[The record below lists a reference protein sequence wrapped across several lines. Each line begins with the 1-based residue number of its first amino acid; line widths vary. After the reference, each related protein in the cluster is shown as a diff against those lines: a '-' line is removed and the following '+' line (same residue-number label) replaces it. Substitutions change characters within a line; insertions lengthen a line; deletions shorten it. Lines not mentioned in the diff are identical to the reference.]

1 MKVTVVGSN
10 QVIDVEGSVAPGDI
24 LMFISTMA
32 VVKVDEDEAEV
43 MLVSNTM
50 TGVKTSEL
58 FRKFVPEITDIEIKE
73 VADAKDNE

>member
-32 VVKVDEDEAEV
+32 VVKVDEDEADA

-58 FRKFVPEITDIEIKE
+58 FRNVVPEITDIELKE
-73 VADAKDNE
+73 VTDAKDNE